1 MATTVDYVLK
11 VTSKGAQDALKGAAG
26 AAKGLN
32 AGLIATAGSAAAVV
46 TAMGTLASGVI
57 AVAEAFVAG
66 AKAVV
71 EFAQESADLVNDI
84 NDLSNRS
91 AIATDSIK
99 GLQFALRASG
109 QDAGQAT
116 QILSRFPAVLS
127 QAQVEGSRTAEA
139 FETLGIQLRDAQGNL
154 RSANDIFLETTT
166 SLQGIENQTERATI
180 AVDIFGRSGSQ
191 LLQALGQTQGLKDF
205 VNLADKFGV
214 RTGPK
219 ASDAAADFQAT
230 IAALDTALDGLQST
244 FIEAFGQDITRLL
257 LDFAEQIAFVQRVLV
272 IFSEDA
278 TRAFS
283 TVIEVLKFF
292 FQLGLTAVKSFGIG
306 LASQIPIIGGFAQA
320 ALELADGFDLFDAA
334 LGKLADNTIPNF
346 SDRLAEAKADAAE
359 FRSIV
364 EGLTAGGF
372 TAPTLGG
379 AGAGGAGAGGAGGAT
394 SSLSKS
400 VELIPLKINDGF
412 RAASITLIETLTPFE
427 RAMIALKNGI
437 IASTKFLDN
446 LLKIASPAGLLD
458 SIGEGLSGVT
468 GGLSKLITDSIKGL
482 AALGEK
488 TPEEIQAEFM
498 AFAEAV
504 GKGLES
510 LPAILIKVIPKFVFA
525 LVKNLSIAILKLPF
539 LFAGALREA
548 FINIFESVKEFF
560 RSIFTKEGRQERR
573 EEQGKSLG
581 VQIAELVTG
590 QEFFAGGRMLTAQS
604 GIRFTGAKRG
614 LAMLHE
620 GETVIPAS
628 GRTGQAE
635 QRSMG
640 SMGGSPI
647 NIVINSAVVE
657 NRAIDE
663 LVRRL
668 ESRFSTFGAGKS
680 SLFGR

>member
-32 AGLIATAGSAAAVV
+32 AGLLATAGSAAAVV

-139 FETLGIQLRDAQGNL
+139 FEALGIQLRDAQGNL
-154 RSANDIFLETTT
+154 RSANDIFIETTT
-166 SLQGIENQTERATI
+166 SLQGIENQTERATK
-180 AVDIFGRSGSQ
+180 AVDIFGRSGAQ

-205 VNLADKFGV
+205 VDLADKFGV

-278 TRAFS
+278 TRSFS

-292 FQLGLTAVKSFGIG
+292 FELGLTAAKSFGIG

-379 AGAGGAGAGGAGGAT
+379 AGARGAGAGAGGGAGAG
-394 SSLSKS
+394 LSKA
-400 VELIPLKINDGF
+400 VELIPLAIQDGF
-412 RAASITLIETLTPFE
+412 RAGSITLFETLSPLE
-427 RAMIALKNGI
+427 EALISVKNGI
-437 IASTKFLDN
+437 LGAGKFIKDIGGAITSPNSFVNAIAG
-446 LLKIASPAGLLD
+446 AAGP
-458 SIGEGLSGVT
+458 IGEAI
-468 GGLSKLITDSIKGL
+468 GG
-482 AALGEK
+482 ALGTLAKLGER
-488 TPEEIQAEFM
+488 TPEEIEAQFLG
-498 AFAEAV
+498 FAEAV
-504 GKGLES
+504 GKGLEN
-510 LPAILIKVIPKFVFA
+510 LPAILIRVLPRFVIALIRGIAQAIINLPALIGQALKDVFGGIWE
-525 LVKNLSIAILKLPF
+525 SI
-539 LFAGALREA
+539 
-548 FINIFESVKEFF
+548 KEFF
-560 RSIFTKEGRQERR
+560 RSIFTREGRKDRRERR
-573 EEQGKSLG
+573 RERRREKD
-581 VQIAELVTG
+581 IAEFMG
-590 QEFFAGGRMLTAQS
+590 GGRMLTAQS
-604 GIRFTGAKRG
+604 GIRFTGAKQG
-614 LAMLHE
+614 LALLHQ
-620 GETVIPAS
+620 GETIIPAS

-663 LVRRL
+663 LVRKL

>member
-32 AGLIATAGSAAAVV
+32 AGLLATAGSAAAVV

-116 QILSRFPAVLS
+116 QILSKFPAVLS

-139 FETLGIQLRDAQGNL
+139 FEALGIQLRDAQGNL

-205 VNLADKFGV
+205 VDLADKFGV

-292 FQLGLTAVKSFGIG
+292 FELGLTAVKSFGIG

-334 LGKLADNTIPNF
+334 LGKLAENTIPNF

-379 AGAGGAGAGGAGGAT
+379 AGARGAGAGAGGGASAG
-394 SSLSKS
+394 LSKS
-400 VELIPLKINDGF
+400 VELIPLAIQDGF
-412 RAASITLIETLTPFE
+412 RAGSITLFETLSPLE
-427 RAMIALKNGI
+427 EALISVKNGI
-437 IASTKFLDN
+437 LGAGKFIKDIGGAITSPNSFVNAIAG
-446 LLKIASPAGLLD
+446 AAGP
-458 SIGEGLSGVT
+458 IGEAI
-468 GGLSKLITDSIKGL
+468 GG
-482 AALGEK
+482 ALGTLAKLGER
-488 TPEEIQAEFM
+488 TPEEIEAQFLG
-498 AFAEAV
+498 FAEAV
-504 GKGLES
+504 GKGLEN
-510 LPAILIKVIPKFVFA
+510 LPAILIRVLPRFVIALIRGIAQAIINLPALIGQALKDVFGGIWE
-525 LVKNLSIAILKLPF
+525 SI
-539 LFAGALREA
+539 
-548 FINIFESVKEFF
+548 KEFF
-560 RSIFTKEGRQERR
+560 RSIFTKEGRRERR
-573 EEQGKSLG
+573 RERDREPSEAAKFFSSLF
-581 VQIAELVTG
+581 TG
-590 QEFFAGGRMLTAQS
+590 QAMMGGGRMLTAQS
-604 GIRFTGAKRG
+604 GVRFTGAKRG

>member
-32 AGLIATAGSAAAVV
+32 AGLLATAGSAAAVV

-139 FETLGIQLRDAQGNL
+139 FEALGIQLRDAQGNL
-154 RSANDIFLETTT
+154 RSANDIFIETTT
-166 SLQGIENQTERATI
+166 SLQGIENQTERATK
-180 AVDIFGRSGSQ
+180 AVDIFGRSGAQ

-205 VNLADKFGV
+205 VDLADKFGV

-292 FQLGLTAVKSFGIG
+292 FELGLTAVKSFGIG

-379 AGAGGAGAGGAGGAT
+379 AGARGAGTGAGGTGAG
-394 SSLSKS
+394 LSKS
-400 VELIPLKINDGF
+400 VELIPLAIQDGF
-412 RAASITLIETLTPFE
+412 RAGSITLFETLSPLE
-427 RAMIALKNGI
+427 EALITVKNGI
-437 IASTKFLDN
+437 LAAGKFIKDIGGAITSPNSFVNAIAG
-446 LLKIASPAGLLD
+446 AAGP
-458 SIGEGLSGVT
+458 IGEAI
-468 GGLSKLITDSIKGL
+468 GG
-482 AALGEK
+482 ALGTLAKLGER
-488 TPEEIQAEFM
+488 TPEEIEAQFLG
-498 AFAEAV
+498 FAEAV
-504 GKGLES
+504 GKGLEN
-510 LPAILIKVIPKFVFA
+510 LPAILIRVLPRFVIALIRGIAQAIINLPALIGQALKDVFGGIWE
-525 LVKNLSIAILKLPF
+525 SI
-539 LFAGALREA
+539 
-548 FINIFESVKEFF
+548 KEFF
-560 RSIFTKEGRQERR
+560 RSIFTKEGRRERRQERDG
-573 EEQGKSLG
+573 EPSEAAKFFSSL
-581 VQIAELVTG
+581 LTG
-590 QEFFAGGRMLTAQS
+590 QSMMGGGRMLTAQS
-604 GIRFTGAKRG
+604 GIRFTGAKQG
-614 LAMLHE
+614 LALLHQ

>member
-1 MATTVDYVLK
+1 
-11 VTSKGAQDALKGAAG
+11 
-26 AAKGLN
+26 
-32 AGLIATAGSAAAVV
+32 
-46 TAMGTLASGVI
+46 
-57 AVAEAFVAG
+57 
-66 AKAVV
+66 
-71 EFAQESADLVNDI
+71 
-84 NDLSNRS
+84 
-91 AIATDSIK
+91 
-99 GLQFALRASG
+99 
-109 QDAGQAT
+109 
-116 QILSRFPAVLS
+116 
-127 QAQVEGSRTAEA
+127 
-139 FETLGIQLRDAQGNL
+139 
-154 RSANDIFLETTT
+154 LETTS
-166 SLQGIENQTERATI
+166 SLQSIENQTERATK
-180 AVDIFGRSGSQ
+180 AVDIFGRSGAQ

-205 VNLADKFGV
+205 VDL
-214 RTGPK
+214 PK

-292 FQLGLTAVKSFGIG
+292 FDLGLTAVKSFGIG

-379 AGAGGAGAGGAGGAT
+379 AGARGAGAGAAGGAGAG
-394 SSLSKS
+394 LSKS
-400 VELIPLKINDGF
+400 VELIPLAIQDGF
-412 RAASITLIETLTPFE
+412 RAGSITLFETLSPLE
-427 RAMIALKNGI
+427 EALISVKNGI
-437 IASTKFLDN
+437 LGAGKFIKDIGGAITSPNSFVNAIAG
-446 LLKIASPAGLLD
+446 AAGP
-458 SIGEGLSGVT
+458 IGEAI
-468 GGLSKLITDSIKGL
+468 GG
-482 AALGEK
+482 ALGTLAKLGEQ
-488 TPEEIQAEFM
+488 TPEEIEAQFM
-498 AFAEAV
+498 AFADAV
-504 GKGLES
+504 AKGLEN
-510 LPAILIKVIPKFVFA
+510 LPAILIRVLPRFVIA
-525 LVKNLSIAILKLPF
+525 LIRGIGQAILNLP
-539 LFAGALREA
+539 ALIGEA
-548 FINIFESVKEFF
+548 VKDVFGSIWESIKEFF
-560 RSIFTKEGRQERR
+560 RSIFTREGRRERR
-573 EEQGKSLG
+573 RERDGEPSQAAKFLNSL
-581 VQIAELVTG
+581 LTG
-590 QEFFAGGRMLTAQS
+590 QSMMGGGRMLTAQS
-604 GIRFTGAKRG
+604 GVRFTGAKRG

>member
-1 MATTVDYVLK
+1 VATTVDYVLK
-11 VTSKGAQDALKGAAG
+11 VTSKAAQDSLKGAADS
-26 AAKGLN
+26 AKGLT
-32 AGLIATAGSAAAVV
+32 AGLVATAGAAAVV
-46 TAMGTLASGVI
+46 TSSMAVLASGVI
-57 AVAEAFVAG
+57 AVADAFIEG
-66 AKAVV
+66 AKAIV

-116 QILSRFPAVLS
+116 QILSKFPAVLS

-139 FETLGIQLRDAQGNL
+139 FAALGIQLTDAQGNL
-154 RSANDIFLETTT
+154 RSANDIFLETTS
-166 SLQGIENQTERATI
+166 SLQAIGNQTERATK
-180 AVDIFGRSGSQ
+180 AVDIFGRSGAQ
-191 LLQALGQTQGLKDF
+191 LLQALGQTQGLEQF
-205 VNLADKFGV
+205 VRLADKFGV

-230 IAALDTALDGLQST
+230 IAALDTALDGLKST
-244 FIEAFGQDITRLL
+244 FIEAFGGDISRLL

-272 IFSEDA
+272 LFSDDA
-278 TRAFS
+278 TAAFS
-283 TVIEVLKFF
+283 KVIEVLKFF
-292 FQLGLTAVKSFGIG
+292 FELGLTAAKSFGIG

-320 ALELADGFDLFDAA
+320 ALELADGFDVFDKTLGA
-334 LGKLADNTIPNF
+334 LANKTLPNF
-346 SDRLAEAKADAAE
+346 QDRLNQARKDAKE
-359 FRSIV
+359 FRGIV

-372 TAPTLGG
+372 TGANLAGAGAGRAGG
-379 AGAGGAGAGGAGGAT
+379 AGKAGGAGAG
-394 SSLSKS
+394 LSKA
-400 VELIPLKINDGF
+400 VELIPLSIQDGF
-412 RAASITLIETLTPFE
+412 RAGSITLFETLSRLE
-427 RAMIALKNGI
+427 EAMIKVQNGI
-437 IASTKFLDN
+437 LAAGKFIQDIGGAITSPSSFVNAIAG
-446 LLKIASPAGLLD
+446 AAGP
-458 SIGEGLSGVT
+458 IGEAI
-468 GGLSKLITDSIKGL
+468 GG
-482 AALGEK
+482 ALGTLAKLGERS
-488 TPEEIQAEFM
+488 PEEIKEQFTG
-498 AFAEAV
+498 FADSVAQ
-504 GKGLES
+504 GLEV
-510 LPAILIKVIPKFVFA
+510 LPRILIQVLPKFVIS
-525 LVKNLSIAILKLPF
+525 LVKGIGLAILKLPAI
-539 LFAGALREA
+539 LADAIGEA
-548 FINIFESVKEFF
+548 FVRIWEGIKEFF
-560 RSIFTKEGRQERR
+560 RSIFTREGRRERAKERR
-573 EEQGKSLG
+573 GNIK
-581 VQIAELVTG
+581 
-590 QEFFAGGRMLTAQS
+590 EFFKDLGESSEFFLSGGRMPAAQS

>member
-32 AGLIATAGSAAAVV
+32 AGLLATAGSAAAVV

-139 FETLGIQLRDAQGNL
+139 FEALGIQLRDAQGNL
-154 RSANDIFLETTT
+154 RSANDIFIETTT
-166 SLQGIENQTERATI
+166 SLQSIENQTERSTK
-180 AVDIFGRSGSQ
+180 AVDIFGRSGAQ

-205 VNLADKFGV
+205 VDLADKFGV

-292 FQLGLTAVKSFGIG
+292 FELGLTAVKSFGIG

-379 AGAGGAGAGGAGGAT
+379 AGARGAGAGAGGGAGAG
-394 SSLSKS
+394 LSKS
-400 VELIPLKINDGF
+400 VELIPLAIQDGF
-412 RAASITLIETLTPFE
+412 RAGSITLFETLSPLE
-427 RAMIALKNGI
+427 EALISVKNGI
-437 IASTKFLDN
+437 LGAGKFIQDIGGAITSPNSFVNAIAG
-446 LLKIASPAGLLD
+446 AAGP
-458 SIGEGLSGVT
+458 IGEAI
-468 GGLSKLITDSIKGL
+468 GG
-482 AALGEK
+482 ALGTLAKLGEQ
-488 TPEEIQAEFM
+488 TPEEIEAQFM
-498 AFAEAV
+498 AFADAV
-504 GKGLES
+504 AKGLEN
-510 LPAILIKVIPKFVFA
+510 LPAILIRVLPRFVIA
-525 LVKNLSIAILKLPF
+525 LIRGIGQAILNLP
-539 LFAGALREA
+539 ALIGQA
-548 FINIFESVKEFF
+548 LKDVFGGIWESIKEFF
-560 RSIFTKEGRQERR
+560 RSIFTKEGRRERR
-573 EEQGKSLG
+573 RERDGEPSEAAKFFSSLF
-581 VQIAELVTG
+581 TG
-590 QEFFAGGRMLTAQS
+590 QAMMGGGRMLTAQS
-604 GIRFTGAKRG
+604 GVRFTGAKRG

>member
-1 MATTVDYVLK
+1 VATTVDYVLK
-11 VTSKGAQDALKGAAG
+11 VTSKGAQDSLKGAAG

-139 FETLGIQLRDAQGNL
+139 FEALGIQLRDAQGNL
-154 RSANDIFLETTT
+154 RSANDIFIETTT
-166 SLQGIENQTERATI
+166 SLQDIENQTERATK
-180 AVDIFGRSGSQ
+180 AVDIFGRSGAQ
-191 LLQALGQTQGLKDF
+191 LLQALGQTQGLKEF
-205 VNLADKFGV
+205 VDLADKFGV

-292 FQLGLTAVKSFGIG
+292 FDLGLTAVKSFGIG

-334 LGKLADNTIPNF
+334 LGKLAENTIPNF

-379 AGAGGAGAGGAGGAT
+379 AGAGGAGAGAAGGAGAG
-394 SSLSKS
+394 LSKS
-400 VELIPLKINDGF
+400 VELIPLAISDGF
-412 RAASITLIETLTPFE
+412 RAGSMTLFETLSPLE
-427 RAMIALKNGI
+427 EALIKVQNGI
-437 IASTKFLDN
+437 
-446 LLKIASPAGLLD
+446 
-458 SIGEGLSGVT
+458 
-468 GGLSKLITDSIKGL
+468 L
-482 AALGEK
+482 AAGKFIKDIGGAITSPNSFVNAIAGAAGPIGDAIGGALGTLAKLGER
-488 TPEEIQAEFM
+488 TPEEIEAQFM
-498 AFAEAV
+498 AFADAV
-504 GKGLES
+504 AKGLEN
-510 LPAILIKVIPKFVFA
+510 LPAILIRILPRFVIA
-525 LVKNLSIAILKLPF
+525 LIRGIGLALLKLPE
-539 LFAGALREA
+539 LIGDALKDV
-548 FINIFESVKEFF
+548 FGGIWESIKEFF
-560 RSIFTKEGRQERR
+560 RSIFTQEGRRERR
-573 EEQGKSLG
+573 RERDGEPSQAARFLNSL
-581 VQIAELVTG
+581 LTG
-590 QEFFAGGRMLTAQS
+590 QSMMGGGRMLTAQS
-604 GIRFTGAKRG
+604 GVRFTGAKQG
-614 LAMLHE
+614 LALLHQ

-663 LVRRL
+663 LVRKL

>member
-1 MATTVDYVLK
+1 VATTVDYVLK
-11 VTSKGAQDALKGAAG
+11 VTSKAAQDSLKGAADS
-26 AAKGLN
+26 AKGLT
-32 AGLIATAGSAAAVV
+32 AGLVATAGAAAVV
-46 TAMGTLASGVI
+46 TSSMAVLASGVI
-57 AVAEAFVAG
+57 AVADAFIEG
-66 AKAVV
+66 AKAIV

-116 QILSRFPAVLS
+116 QILSKFPAVLS

-139 FETLGIQLRDAQGNL
+139 FAALGIQLTDAQGNL
-154 RSANDIFLETTT
+154 RSANDIFLETTS
-166 SLQGIENQTERATI
+166 SLQAIGNQTERATK
-180 AVDIFGRSGSQ
+180 AVDIFGRSGAQ
-191 LLQALGQTQGLKDF
+191 LLQALGQTQGLEQF
-205 VNLADKFGV
+205 VRLADKFGV

-230 IAALDTALDGLQST
+230 IAALDTALDGLKST
-244 FIEAFGQDITRLL
+244 FIEAFGADISRLL

-272 IFSEDA
+272 LFSDDA
-278 TRAFS
+278 TAAFS
-283 TVIEVLKFF
+283 KVIEVLKFF
-292 FQLGLTAVKSFGIG
+292 FELGLTAAKSFGIG

-320 ALELADGFDLFDAA
+320 ALQLADGFDVFDKT
-334 LGKLADNTIPNF
+334 LGFLANKTLPNF
-346 SDRLAEAKADAAE
+346 QDRLNQARKDAKE
-359 FRSIV
+359 FRGIV

-372 TAPTLGG
+372 TG
-379 AGAGGAGAGGAGGAT
+379 ANLAGAGAGGAGGAGKAGGAGAG
-394 SSLSKS
+394 LSKA

-412 RAASITLIETLTPFE
+412 RAGSITLFETLSPLE
-427 RAMIALKNGI
+427 EAMIKVQNGI
-437 IASTKFLDN
+437 LAAGKFIKDVGGAITSPSSFVNAIAG
-446 LLKIASPAGLLD
+446 AAGP
-458 SIGEGLSGVT
+458 IGEAI
-468 GGLSKLITDSIKGL
+468 GG
-482 AALGEK
+482 ALGTLAKLGERS
-488 TPEEIQAEFM
+488 PEEIKEQFTG
-498 AFAEAV
+498 FADSVAQ
-504 GKGLES
+504 GLEV
-510 LPAILIKVIPKFVFA
+510 LPRILIQVLPKFVIS
-525 LVKNLSIAILKLPF
+525 LVKGIGLAILKLPAI
-539 LFAGALREA
+539 LADAIGEA
-548 FINIFESVKEFF
+548 FVRIWEGIKEFF
-560 RSIFTKEGRQERR
+560 RSIFTREGRRERAKERR
-573 EEQGKSLG
+573 GNIK
-581 VQIAELVTG
+581 
-590 QEFFAGGRMLTAQS
+590 EFFKDLGESSEFFLSGGRMPAAQS

>member
-1 MATTVDYVLK
+1 VATTVDYVLK
-11 VTSKGAQDALKGAAG
+11 VTSKAAQDSLKGAADS
-26 AAKGLN
+26 AKGLT
-32 AGLIATAGSAAAVV
+32 AGLVATAGAAAVV
-46 TAMGTLASGVI
+46 TSSMAVLASGVI
-57 AVAEAFVAG
+57 AVADAFIEG
-66 AKAVV
+66 AKAIV

-116 QILSRFPAVLS
+116 QILSKFPAVLS

-139 FETLGIQLRDAQGNL
+139 FADLGVKITDSEGNL

-166 SLQGIENQTERATI
+166 KLQSIEDQTERATK
-180 AVDIFGRSGSQ
+180 AVDIFGRSGAQ
-191 LLQALGQTQGLKDF
+191 LLQALGQTQGLEQF
-205 VNLADKFGV
+205 IELADKFGV

-219 ASDAAADFQAT
+219 ASDAAADFQAV
-230 IAALDTALDGLQST
+230 IAALDTVVDGFKST
-244 FIEAFGQDITRLL
+244 FIEAFGPDITKLL
-257 LDFAEQIAFVQRVLV
+257 LDFAEQIAFVQRVFV
-272 IFSEDA
+272 TFSEEA
-278 TRAFS
+278 SIAFGK
-283 TVIEVLKFF
+283 VIEALKFLF
-292 FQLGLTAVKSFGIG
+292 ELGLLIGKGVGKSV
-306 LASQIPIIGGFAQA
+306 ASQIPIIGAFAA
-320 ALELADGFDLFDAA
+320 SAIDLADQFNLFDTV

-359 FRSIV
+359 FREIV
-364 EGLTAGGF
+364 EGMIEGGF
-372 TAPTLGG
+372 TKPIIKGKGKGKGAGAGGG
-379 AGAGGAGAGGAGGAT
+379 AGAG
-394 SSLSKS
+394 LSKA
-400 VELIPLKINDGF
+400 VELIPLSIQDGF
-412 RAASITLIETLTPFE
+412 RAGSITLFETLSPLE
-427 RAMIALKNGI
+427 EAMIKVQNGI
-437 IASTKFLDN
+437 LAAGKFIKDVGGAITSPSSFVNAIAG
-446 LLKIASPAGLLD
+446 AAGP
-458 SIGEGLSGVT
+458 IGEAI
-468 GGLSKLITDSIKGL
+468 GG
-482 AALGEK
+482 ALGTLAKLGERS
-488 TPEEIQAEFM
+488 PEEIKEQFTG
-498 AFAEAV
+498 FADSVAQ
-504 GKGLES
+504 GLEV
-510 LPAILIKVIPKFVFA
+510 LPRILIQVLPKFVIS
-525 LVKNLSIAILKLPF
+525 LVKGIGLAILKLPAI
-539 LFAGALREA
+539 LADAIGEA
-548 FINIFESVKEFF
+548 FVRIWEGIKEFF
-560 RSIFTKEGRQERR
+560 RSIFTREGRRERAKERR
-573 EEQGKSLG
+573 GNIK
-581 VQIAELVTG
+581 
-590 QEFFAGGRMLTAQS
+590 EFFKDLGESSEFFLSGGRMPAAQS